1 MASSNDHVVNLNYTL
16 KGIKLNVIIDF
27 IQTNYRGLIIVS
39 NKVVSPS
46 DICVISNYI
55 KNTNNMDPKN
65 IQEAH
70 LPQSKSYLKVLGISY
85 LLEGTNIPIDSSVIE
100 SIIKATHI
108 FNDIKITSKLHMVK
122 VSPKSDMVIIWID
135 IWDSQS
141 RTSAKKIINC
151 SFNVESFIA
160 TV

>member
-1 MASSNDHVVNLNYTL
+1 MASSSNHIVNLNYTL
-16 KGIKLNVIIDF
+16 KGIKSNVIIDF

-39 NKVVSPS
+39 NKVVSLS

-55 KNTNNMDPKN
+55 KNANNMDPKN

-70 LPQSKSYLKVLGISY
+70 LPQSKSYLKILGISY

-108 FNDIKITSKLHMVK
+108 FNDIKITSKLHVVK
-122 VSPKSDMVIIWID
+122 VSPNSDMAIIWID

-151 SFNVESFIA
+151 SFNIESFIA